1 MADDQEHFAL
11 DWIKGDLLDTLD
23 TARTAL
29 EAFVDGD
36 RDATRIRVCLTSLH
50 QVHGTLIMLE
60 LSGVTLLADHLERLA
75 KGLLEDKV
83 SDVNSASQVL
93 MQGILELPAYLE
105 ELQGGLPDSQRP
117 VIPLVN
123 EVRGLIGEELLAA
136 PTPSFLDTSADD
148 DSVAR
153 FEAIDGVDKARK
165 IRGAYQQVLLAIL
178 KGEDRTKS
186 VNTLVK
192 VAHGLER
199 ICEGTPHAAQWQA
212 FGEFIQ
218 SLRKHQGPME
228 PGAVKLLR
236 RVDAEIRDLASYGSD
251 ALRQPINPELIAQL
265 LEAAAERDH
274 ASELMDGLRDA
285 VDNPIAATDSLAI
298 SGRQA
303 LSSAAVT
310 LREEIEGIRD
320 VLDLYVRAET
330 PDIQSLEGSVE
341 SLQQIG
347 NTLSLLGFQSS
358 RATLFDQVERL
369 TGWLEAGALE
379 QADAM
384 SIASVLLQVDENLA
398 SIISGGTTEVERITT
413 SAQKS
418 VAIESRNGLELVKQS
433 VMDFVSTGWDRTP
446 LEGNSE
452 RINSISSAL
461 DVIPL
466 PRAARLLTDIRVY
479 MDYLLS
485 TQDEPNWE
493 QLDHFADAISGV
505 DYYLERVSQD
515 GRSTASNVLGQVEA
529 SLAKL
534 EFVHPEIVALP
545 QDEAVANVEPED
557 ASDSVDVMDAV
568 VAELGDAPTTATDI
582 DTEIT
587 NFVPDEENI
596 ELGFEAI
603 DLDEYDF
610 GDAIEPD
617 EVQKARAA
625 QDAIAES
632 ADFDAFGDY
641 NEAEESM
648 PVEPAEP
655 QVEIPVELAA
665 AATAMAAL
673 TAAAADNPAFQD
685 SFDTDPDIAQIF
697 VEEVAEVQ
705 DTLDEWLPQWRQNLT
720 HDEALSELRRGFHT
734 IKGSGR
740 MVGANVIGEMAWGV
754 ENLLNRIMDNTVV
767 ADESGVELCERA
779 RALVPSLISA
789 YEDQRAPDLG
799 PVALL
804 MEQADVLASGG
815 SLAEAGLVDVES
827 VAEVAEVVEI
837 AEVAEAT
844 EIVEL
849 EAIADFAPDVDP
861 VQQEHWRLFAEES
874 RDHVAHLRAATSG
887 GSMVLDTSVMSALHM
902 LAGSAGTVGATKAET
917 LSRALND
924 LAVSYRSH
932 KLSAELTMRTDEFMG
947 EATEKLADVLEH
959 LSLNMPDPV
968 TTEEAE
974 ALAATSRELI
984 AEIEAERP
992 QSEAHAPLHTL
1003 EGLDALVNAK
1013 AYLTGW
1019 HAGSVDQEAAV
1030 QLPQSLTELA
1040 EQAFAQDQIELAEL
1054 AQTIALAHDRLYGG
1068 ELDAANCAILEQ
1080 AHEQLLVVLDCLA
1093 VHQPIPALD
1102 EMQLAVASVG
1112 LAPEPVAAPVAPEPL
1127 SAEVVQ
1133 LASANQ
1139 AGENAAE
1146 VDFEIDPEIVEV
1158 FFEEA
1163 DELMEEL
1170 DASVYA
1176 WQTERDNR
1184 LYLENLL
1191 RSLHTLKGGARL
1203 SGLVELGDT
1212 THQFESFLTAAQA
1225 KDAVHDDAFFDELQ
1239 VRQDHLVA
1247 TLEAVRVGTEVTPL
1261 AAAGP
1266 KDSAADEAATA
1277 SANDVIAKVVAM
1289 SPSAQEPQAIP
1300 DLPASMAAMVNTQ
1313 DSSDTSTDSR
1323 TGQEVVRVGATLLE
1337 ELVSLAGESSIVRA
1351 RIEQGMGDFTGALDE
1366 METTIGRVRE
1376 QLRRLEIET
1385 EGQVVFRQEK
1395 LDDSGSNAG
1404 FDPLEMDR
1412 YSQLQQLS
1420 RALTESASDMLD
1432 LKETLLF
1439 RAREA
1444 ETLLM
1449 QQARINTELQEG
1461 LMRTRMVPFSRL
1473 LPRLRRIVRQIAG
1486 EVGKAVEF
1494 NAYNVEGEL
1503 DRNLLER
1510 MVPPLEHM
1518 LRNAVD
1524 HGIETAESRRGYGKT
1539 DIGRIDLRLSREGG
1553 DVMIEIADDG
1563 AGIDVETVREKA
1575 IERGLMAADADLRDD
1590 EVLQFILAPG
1600 FSTAKS
1606 ITQISGRGVG
1616 MDVVHSEV
1624 KQLGGSINIMSKPG
1638 RGTRFVVRVPFTVSV
1653 NRALMVSVGED
1664 LYAIPLNTIEGI
1676 VLLGSEELER
1686 LYADDTT
1693 PFEYAG
1699 ASYSVRYLGNFL
1711 GREYR
1716 GAGQQGSAPVVLVRS
1731 GDQSIA
1737 VHVDSVQG
1745 SREIVVKSLGPQF
1758 AGLGG
1763 ISGATILG
1771 DGSVVVILDLL
1782 ALIRARSEQD
1792 LFVAKRTSVIHS
1804 RAKCVMVVDDSVTVR
1819 KVTTRLLE
1827 RQGMDVMVA
1836 KDGVEAV
1843 AMLQERRPDIMLLDI
1858 EMPRMDGFEVARQV
1872 RHDEDT
1878 NELPIV
1884 MISSRTGG
1892 KHQERATALGVNRFL
1907 GKPFQEA
1914 ELISTIED
1922 LVK

>member
-60 LSGVTLLADHLERLA
+60 LAGVTLLADHLERLA
-75 KGLLEDKV
+75 QGLLDNKV

-105 ELQGGLPDSQRP
+105 ELQGGLPDSERP

-178 KGEDRTKS
+178 KGEDRAKS

-265 LEAAAERDH
+265 LEAAEERDH

-285 VDNPIAATDSLAI
+285 VDNPVAATDSLAI

-303 LSSAAVT
+303 LSSAALT
-310 LREEIEGIRD
+310 LREEIAGIRD

-330 PDIQSLEGSVE
+330 PDLQSLEGSVE

-369 TGWLEAGALE
+369 SGWLEAGALE

-433 VMDFVSTGWDRTP
+433 VMDFVSTGWDRTS

-452 RINSISSAL
+452 RIDSISSAL

-466 PRAARLLTDIRVY
+466 PRAARLLTEIRVY

-515 GRSTASNVLGQVEA
+515 GRSTASNVLSQVEA

-534 EFVHPEIVALP
+534 EFVKPEVVAAP
-545 QDEAVANVEPED
+545 EEEAAVSTEPD
-557 ASDSVDVMDAV
+557 APDAIDAMDSA
-568 VAELGDAPTTATDI
+568 VAELSDTRTSASDI
-582 DTEIT
+582 EAEIT
-587 NFVPDEENI
+587 NLVPDDENI

-610 GDAIEPD
+610 GDALEPD
-617 EVQKARAA
+617 DVQKARAA

-632 ADFDAFGDY
+632 ADFDAFG
-641 NEAEESM
+641 NLSETEETVAVE
-648 PVEPAEP
+648 PVEPP
-655 QVEIPVELAA
+655 VEVPVELAA

-673 TAAAADNPAFQD
+673 TAAAADNPALQD
-685 SFDTDPDIAQIF
+685 NFDADPDIAQIF

-705 DTLDEWLPQWRQNLT
+705 DTLDEWLPQWRQNLS
-720 HDEALSELRRGFHT
+720 HDEALGELRRGFHT

-740 MVGANVIGEMAWGV
+740 MVGANVIGEMAWSV
-754 ENLLNRIMDNTVV
+754 ENLLNRLMDNTVV
-767 ADESGVELCERA
+767 ADENAVELCERA

-789 YEDQRAPDLG
+789 YEDQRAPDLA

-815 SLAEAGLVDVES
+815 SLAEAGLVDVE
-827 VAEVAEVVEI
+827 AVAEVVEV
-837 AEVAEAT
+837 ADVAEAA
-844 EIVEL
+844 EVVEL
-849 EAIADFAPDVDP
+849 EPVDDATDTVDP

-887 GSMVLDTSVMSALHM
+887 GSMVLDTAVMSALHM

-932 KLSAELTMRTDEFMG
+932 NLSAELTTRTDEFMG

-959 LSLNMPDPV
+959 LSLSMPDPV

-984 AEIEAERP
+984 AEIEAQQPE
-992 QSEAHAPLHTL
+992 SEEVTPLHAL

-1013 AYLTGW
+1013 AYLAGW
-1019 HAGSVDQEAAV
+1019 HAGSVDQQAAV

-1040 EQAFAQDQIELAEL
+1040 EQALAQDQVELAEL
-1054 AQTIALAHDRLYGG
+1054 AQAIALAHDRLHGG
-1068 ELDAANCAILEQ
+1068 ELDAANCATLEQ

-1093 VHQPIPALD
+1093 VHQPVPELD
-1102 EMQLAVASVG
+1102 ELQLAVAAVG
-1112 LAPEPVAAPVAPEPL
+1112 VAPEPVVTPEVV

-1139 AGENAAE
+1139 IGETAAE
-1146 VDFEIDPEIVEV
+1146 VDFEVDPEIVEV

-1170 DASVYA
+1170 DASVHA
-1176 WQTERDNR
+1176 WQSERDNR

-1203 SGLVELGDT
+1203 SGLVDLGDT
-1212 THQFESFLTAAQA
+1212 THQFESFLTTAQA
-1225 KDAVHDDAFFDELQ
+1225 KDAVHDDAFFEELQ

-1247 TLEAVRVGTEVTPL
+1247 TVEAVRAGTEVTPL
-1261 AAAGP
+1261 TAGATEP
-1266 KDSAADEAATA
+1266 AADTAVAEAATE

-1289 SPSAQEPQAIP
+1289 SPSAQEPEGIP
-1300 DLPASMAAMVNTQ
+1300 DLPASMAAMVSTQ
-1313 DSSDTSTDSR
+1313 GPSDSTTDTR

-1385 EGQVVFRQEK
+1385 EGQVTFRQEK
-1395 LDDSGSNAG
+1395 IIDSGNNAD

-1524 HGIETAESRRGYGKT
+1524 HGIETAESRRGYGKP

-1638 RGTRFVVRVPFTVSV
+1638 RGTRFVLRVPFTVSV

-1676 VLLGSEELER
+1676 VLLGSEELEK

-1892 KHQERATALGVNRFL
+1892 KHQERATKLGVNRFL

>member
-36 RDATRIRVCLTSLH
+36 RDAARIRVCLTSLH

-60 LSGVTLLADHLERLA
+60 LAGVTLLADHLERLA
-75 KGLLEDKV
+75 KGLQEGKV
-83 SDVNSASQVL
+83 TDVNSATQVL

-123 EVRGLIGEELLAA
+123 EVRGLLGEDLLAA

-218 SLRKHQGPME
+218 SLRKHEGAME

-236 RVDAEIRDLASYGSD
+236 RVDAEIRDLAAYGSD

-265 LEAAAERDH
+265 LEAAEERDH

-285 VDNPIAATDSLAI
+285 VDNPVAATDSLAI

-303 LSSAAVT
+303 LSSAALT
-310 LREEIEGIRD
+310 LREEIAGIRD
-320 VLDLYVRAET
+320 VLDLYVRAAT

-341 SLQQIG
+341 SLQKIG

-452 RINSISSAL
+452 RIDSISSAL

-466 PRAARLLTDIRVY
+466 PRAARLLTEIRVY
-479 MDYLLS
+479 MDYLVS
-485 TQDEPNWE
+485 TQDEPNWA

-515 GRSTASNVLGQVEA
+515 GRSTASNVLSQVEA
-529 SLAKL
+529 SLAQL
-534 EFVHPEIVALP
+534 EFVKPEIVAAS
-545 QDEAVANVEPED
+545 QDEAMVSVEPEE
-557 ASDSVDVMDAV
+557 ASDAVDAMDAV
-568 VAELGDAPTTATDI
+568 VAELEDTETTATATDA
-582 DTEIT
+582 EIT
-587 NFVPDEENI
+587 NLVPDDENI

-610 GDAIEPD
+610 GDALEPD

-632 ADFDAFGDY
+632 ADFDAFGDF
-641 NEAEESM
+641 NETEEATS
-648 PVEPAEP
+648 VEPAEP

-673 TAAAADNPAFQD
+673 TAAAADNPALRD

-705 DTLDEWLPQWRQNLT
+705 DTLGEWLPQWRQNLT
-720 HDEALSELRRGFHT
+720 HDEALGELRRGFHT

-754 ENLLNRIMDNTVV
+754 ENLINRIMDNTVV
-767 ADESGVELCERA
+767 ADESSVELCERA
-779 RALVPSLISA
+779 SALVPSLISA
-789 YEDQRAPDLG
+789 YEDQRAPDLA

-827 VAEVAEVVEI
+827 VAVETI

-844 EIVEL
+844 EVMEL
-849 EAIADFAPDVDP
+849 EEVDDFAPEVDP

-887 GSMVLDTSVMSALHM
+887 GSMVLDTAVMSALHM

-932 KLSAELTMRTDEFMG
+932 SLSADLTTRTDEFMG

-959 LSLNMPDPV
+959 LSLSMPDPV

-974 ALAATSRELI
+974 ALAATSRGLI
-984 AEIEAERP
+984 AEIEAEQP
-992 QSEAHAPLHTL
+992 QSEDVTPLHAL

-1013 AYLTGW
+1013 AYLAGW
-1019 HAGSVDQEAAV
+1019 HAGSIDQQASV

-1040 EQAFAQDQIELAEL
+1040 EQALAQDQVELAEL
-1054 AQTIALAHDRLYGG
+1054 AQAIALAHDRLHGG
-1068 ELDAANCAILEQ
+1068 ELDAANCATLEQ

-1093 VHQPIPALD
+1093 VHQPVPALD
-1102 EMQLAVASVG
+1102 ELQLAVAAVG
-1112 LAPEPVAAPVAPEPL
+1112 VAPEPIVTPIEPESEL
-1127 SAEVVQ
+1127 ETVSAEVIQ

-1139 AGENAAE
+1139 IGESAAE
-1146 VDFEIDPEIVEV
+1146 VDFEVDPEIVEV

-1170 DASVYA
+1170 DASVHS
-1176 WQTERDNR
+1176 WQAERDNR

-1225 KDAVHDDAFFDELQ
+1225 KDAVHDDAFFDDLH

-1247 TLEAVRVGTEVTPL
+1247 TLEAVRAGTEVTPL
-1261 AAAGP
+1261 AAGLEDAVV
-1266 KDSAADEAATA
+1266 DEAMTE
-1277 SANDVIAKVVAM
+1277 SGNDVIAKVVAM
-1289 SPSAQEPQAIP
+1289 SPSAQEPEGIP

-1313 DSSDTSTDSR
+1313 GSSDTSNDTR

-1385 EGQVVFRQEK
+1385 EGQVTFRQEK
-1395 LDDSGSNAG
+1395 IVDSDNNAD

-1420 RALTESASDMLD
+1420 RALTESASDMLE

-1524 HGIETAESRRGYGKT
+1524 HGIETAESRRSYGKP

-1638 RGTRFVVRVPFTVSV
+1638 RGTRFVLRVPFTVSV

-1676 VLLGSEELER
+1676 VLLGSEELEK

-1792 LFVAKRTSVIHS
+1792 LFVAKRTSVVHS

-1892 KHQERATALGVNRFL
+1892 KHQERATKLGVNRFL

>member
-1 MADDQEHFAL
+1 
-11 DWIKGDLLDTLD
+11 
-23 TARTAL
+23 
-29 EAFVDGD
+29 
-36 RDATRIRVCLTSLH
+36 
-50 QVHGTLIMLE
+50 
-60 LSGVTLLADHLERLA
+60 
-75 KGLLEDKV
+75 
-83 SDVNSASQVL
+83 
-93 MQGILELPAYLE
+93 
-105 ELQGGLPDSQRP
+105 
-117 VIPLVN
+117 
-123 EVRGLIGEELLAA
+123 
-136 PTPSFLDTSADD
+136 
-148 DSVAR
+148 
-153 FEAIDGVDKARK
+153 
-165 IRGAYQQVLLAIL
+165 
-178 KGEDRTKS
+178 
-186 VNTLVK
+186 
-192 VAHGLER
+192 
-199 ICEGTPHAAQWQA
+199 
-212 FGEFIQ
+212 
-218 SLRKHQGPME
+218 ME

-236 RVDAEIRDLASYGSD
+236 RVDAEIRDLAAYGSD

-265 LEAAAERDH
+265 LEAAEERDH
-274 ASELMDGLRDA
+274 ASELMNGLREA

-303 LSSAAVT
+303 LSSAALT
-310 LREEIEGIRD
+310 LREEIASIRD
-320 VLDLYVRAET
+320 VFDLYVRADNPEIT
-330 PDIQSLEGSVE
+330 TLEGSVE

-369 TGWLEAGALE
+369 TGWLEAGELD
-379 QADAM
+379 QVDAM
-384 SIASVLLQVDENLA
+384 SIASVLLQVDENLS

-433 VMDFVSTGWDRTP
+433 VMDFVSSGWDRTP
-446 LEGNSE
+446 LAGNCE
-452 RINSISSAL
+452 RIDAISGAL

-466 PRAARLLTDIRVY
+466 PRAARLLTEIRTY

-485 TQDEPNWE
+485 SKDEPNWE

-515 GRSTASNVLGQVEA
+515 GRSTASNVLSQVES

-534 EFVHPEIVALP
+534 EFVSSEVDAVVDALDET
-545 QDEAVANVEPED
+545 QDVTHEPDAVD
-557 ASDSVDVMDAV
+557 TMDAA
-568 VAELGDAPTTATDI
+568 VAELGSATIENAITSSDAQLDNV
-582 DTEIT
+582 D
-587 NFVPDEENI
+587 PDDENI
-596 ELGFEAI
+596 VLGFEAI
-603 DLDEYDF
+603 DLGEYDF
-610 GDAIEPD
+610 GDSIEPD

-625 QDAIAES
+625 QDVIAAS
-632 ADFDAFGDY
+632 ADFDAFGEFD
-641 NEAEESM
+641 
-648 PVEPAEP
+648 EPAEVASTP
-655 QVEIPVELAA
+655 AEPEVQVPVELAA

-673 TAAAADNPAFQD
+673 TASAADNPALHD
-685 SFDTDPDIAQIF
+685 HFDADPDIAQIF

-705 DTLDEWLPQWRQNLT
+705 DTLDEWLPQWNQNLE

-754 ENLLNRIMDNTVV
+754 ENLLNRIVDNTIT
-767 ADESGVELCERA
+767 ANTSCVELCERA
-779 RALVPSLISA
+779 RALVPELISA
-789 YEDQRAPDLG
+789 YEEQRAPELSA
-799 PVALL
+799 VSLL
-804 MEQADVLASGG
+804 LEQADVLASGG
-815 SLAEAGLVDVES
+815 TLADDALLDDEQVED
-827 VAEVAEVVEI
+827 AF
-837 AEVAEAT
+837 VAEAAAVEKT
-844 EIVEL
+844 IESTAEI
-849 EAIADFAPDVDP
+849 DP
-861 VQQEHWRLFAEES
+861 VQEEHWRLFAEES
-874 RDHVAHLRAATSG
+874 RDHVAQLRAATSR
-887 GSMVLDTSVMSALHM
+887 GSMLLDDSVMSALHM
-902 LAGSAGTVGATKAET
+902 LAGSAATVGATKAERV
-917 LSRALND
+917 SRALND
-924 LAVSYRSH
+924 LAISYRSH
-932 KLSAELTMRTDEFMG
+932 NLSPELTKRTDEFMA
-947 EATEKLADVLEH
+947 EATEQLADVLEY
-959 LSLNMPDPV
+959 LSLSLPDPMSADGV
-968 TTEEAE
+968 E
-974 ALAATSRELI
+974 ALAATSRELVQQ
-984 AEIEAERP
+984 IE
-992 QSEAHAPLHTL
+992 SEHPEAQTPLHA
-1003 EGLDALVNAK
+1003 LDSLDVLVDAK
-1013 AYLTGW
+1013 LYLADW
-1019 HAGSVDQEAAV
+1019 HAGSANQAAAV
-1030 QLPQSLTELA
+1030 QLPNSLTELT
-1040 EQAFAQDQIELAEL
+1040 EQALAQGQVELAEL
-1054 AQTIALAHDRLYGG
+1054 AQAIAHAHDRLQGC
-1068 ELDAANCAILEQ
+1068 ELSAGNYETLQ
-1080 AHEQLLVVLDCLA
+1080 RAHEQLLVVLDCLA
-1093 VHQPIPALD
+1093 VNQAVPELAELLSAIALID
-1102 EMQLAVASVG
+1102 V
-1112 LAPEPVAAPVAPEPL
+1112 APEPVAVIDVPVETL
-1127 SAEVVQ
+1127 SETPSDTPMPAKVVE
-1133 LASANQ
+1133 LASAN
-1139 AGENAAE
+1139 ASGRVAEE
-1146 VDFEIDPEIVEV
+1146 VDFEIDPEIIEV

-1163 DELMEEL
+1163 DELLEEL
-1170 DASVYA
+1170 DISVHA
-1176 WQTERDNR
+1176 WQAERDNR

-1203 SGLVELGDT
+1203 SGLLDLGDT

-1225 KDAVHDDAFFDELQ
+1225 KDAVHDDAFFEELQ
-1239 VRQDHLVA
+1239 VRQDNLVA
-1247 TLEAVRVGTEVTPL
+1247 TVEAVRGGTYVAPL
-1261 AAAGP
+1261 AVESVDDQPA
-1266 KDSAADEAATA
+1266 A
-1277 SANDVIAKVVAM
+1277 SANDVIAKVVAL
-1289 SPSAQEPQAIP
+1289 SPSAQEPEELPPMQAQ
-1300 DLPASMAAMVNTQ
+1300 MAALVDTQ
-1313 DSSDTSTDSR
+1313 GAADVAPETR
-1323 TGQEVVRVGATLLE
+1323 TGQEVVRVGASLLE

-1395 LDDSGSNAG
+1395 IDDLGNYEE

-1420 RALTESASDMLD
+1420 RALTESASDMLE

-1486 EVGKAVEF
+1486 EVGKGVEF

-1524 HGIETAESRRGYGKT
+1524 HGIETAEARRGYGKP

-1575 IERGLMAADADLRDD
+1575 IERGLMSADADLRDD
-1590 EVLQFILAPG
+1590 EVMQFILAPG

-1638 RGTRFVVRVPFTVSV
+1638 RGTRFVLRVPFTVSV

-1676 VLLGSEELER
+1676 VLLGSQELEK
-1686 LYADDTT
+1686 LYADEST

-1699 ASYSVRYLGNFL
+1699 ASYAVRYLGNFL

-1716 GAGQQGSAPVVLVRS
+1716 GVGQQGSAPVVLVRS

-1782 ALIRARSEQD
+1782 ALIRARSEKD
-1792 LFVAKRTSVIHS
+1792 MFAAKRTSVTRT

-1843 AMLQERRPDIMLLDI
+1843 ALLQERRPDIMLLDI

-1872 RHDEDT
+1872 RRDEDT
-1878 NELPIV
+1878 HELPIV

-1892 KHQERATALGVNRFL
+1892 KHQERATKLGVNRFL

-1914 ELISTIED
+1914 ELISTIEE

>member
-11 DWIKGDLLDTLD
+11 EWIKGDLLDTLD

-29 EAFVDGD
+29 EAFVDGNQ
-36 RDATRIRVCLTSLH
+36 DATQIRVCLTSMH

-60 LSGVTLLADHLERLA
+60 LAGVTLLANHLELLA

-83 SDVNSASQVL
+83 KDVDSATQVL

-105 ELQGGLPDSQRP
+105 ELQGGLPDSERP

-123 EVRGLIGEELLAA
+123 EVRGLLGHALLAA
-136 PTPSFLDTSADD
+136 PTPSFLDASADD

-178 KGEDRTKS
+178 KGEDRDKS

-199 ICEGTPHAAQWQA
+199 ICDGTPHAAQWQA

-218 SLRKHQGPME
+218 SLRKHEGPME

-236 RVDAEIRDLASYGSD
+236 RVDAEIRDLAAYGSD

-265 LEAAAERDH
+265 LEAAEERDH

-303 LSSAAVT
+303 LSSAALT
-310 LREEIEGIRD
+310 LREEIESIRD
-320 VLDLYVRAET
+320 VLDLYVRAENPEIKT
-330 PDIQSLEGSVE
+330 LEGSVE

-369 TGWLEAGALE
+369 TGWLEAGELE

-433 VMDFVSTGWDRTP
+433 VMDFVSSGWDRTP
-446 LEGNSE
+446 LAGNCE
-452 RINSISSAL
+452 RLDAISGAL

-466 PRAARLLTDIRVY
+466 PRAARLLTEIRTY

-485 TQDEPNWE
+485 SNDEPNWE

-515 GRSTASNVLGQVEA
+515 GRSTASNVLSQVES

-534 EFVHPEIVALP
+534 EFVSPE
-545 QDEAVANVEPED
+545 
-557 ASDSVDVMDAV
+557 VDVVVAALDVAGDDTPDATQESAAVDAMDAA
-568 VAELGDAPTTATDI
+568 VAELGNAPVRGATPASAITGSDADLYNV
-582 DTEIT
+582 DL
-587 NFVPDEENI
+587 DDENI
-596 ELGFEAI
+596 VLGFEAI
-603 DLDEYDF
+603 DLGEYDF
-610 GDAIEPD
+610 GEAIEPD
-617 EVQKARAA
+617 DVQKARAA
-625 QDAIAES
+625 QDVIAES
-632 ADFDAFGDY
+632 ADFDAFGEFD
-641 NEAEESM
+641 
-648 PVEPAEP
+648 EPAEFAATP
-655 QVEIPVELAA
+655 KKSDVAVPAELAA

-673 TAAAADNPAFQD
+673 TASAADNPALHD
-685 SFDTDPDIAQIF
+685 TFDADPDIAQIF

-705 DTLDEWLPQWRQNLT
+705 DTLDEWLPQWNQNLE

-754 ENLLNRIMDNTVV
+754 ENLLNRIVDNTIT
-767 ADESGVELCERA
+767 ANTSCVELCERA
-779 RALVPSLISA
+779 RALVPELISA
-789 YEDQRAPDLG
+789 YEEQRAPELSA
-799 PVALL
+799 VTLL
-804 MEQADVLASGG
+804 LEQADVLASGG
-815 SLAEAGLVDVES
+815 TLADEEFVDEADEPLVDRT
-827 VAEVAEVVEI
+827 
-837 AEVAEAT
+837 T
-844 EIVEL
+844 EL
-849 EAIADFAPDVDP
+849 DP

-874 RDHVAHLRAATSG
+874 RDHIAHLRAATLG
-887 GSMVLDTSVMSALHM
+887 GSMQLDDSVMSALHM
-902 LAGSAGTVGATKAET
+902 LAGGAGTVGAVKAET
-917 LSRALND
+917 LSCALND
-924 LAVSYRSH
+924 LAISYRSH
-932 KLSAELTMRTDEFMG
+932 NLSPELTKRTDEFMG
-947 EATEKLADVLEH
+947 EATEQLADVLEH
-959 LSLNMPDPV
+959 LSLSLPDPMS
-968 TTEEAE
+968 TDDAE
-974 ALAATSRELI
+974 ALATTSRELVQQI
-984 AEIEAERP
+984 ESEHPEAE
-992 QSEAHAPLHTL
+992 APLHA
-1003 EGLDALVNAK
+1003 LDSLDLLVDAK
-1013 AYLTGW
+1013 SYLVDW
-1019 HAGSVDQEAAV
+1019 YAGSADQQTAV
-1030 QLPQSLTELA
+1030 QLSSSLTELA
-1040 EQAFAQDQIELAEL
+1040 EQALSQDQVELAEL
-1054 AQTIALAHDRLYGG
+1054 AQSISRAHGRLQGR
-1068 ELDAANCAILEQ
+1068 ELSTDNYETLQ
-1080 AHEQLLVVLDCLA
+1080 HAHEQLLVVLDCLA
-1093 VHQPIPALD
+1093 VQQPVPELADL
-1102 EMQLAVASVG
+1102 LSAVAAVDVAVNV
-1112 LAPEPVAAPVAPEPL
+1112 APGPVTTIETLVETVSDAPVPAK
-1127 SAEVVQ
+1127 VVE
-1133 LASANQ
+1133 LASANT
-1139 AGENAAE
+1139 AGRVAEE
-1146 VDFEIDPEIVEV
+1146 VDSEIDPEILEV

-1163 DELMEEL
+1163 DELLEEL
-1170 DASVYA
+1170 DISVHA
-1176 WQTERDNR
+1176 WQAERDNR

-1203 SGLVELGDT
+1203 SGLLDLGDI

-1225 KDAVHDDAFFDELQ
+1225 KDAVHDDAFFEELQ

-1247 TLEAVRVGTEVTPL
+1247 TVDAVRGGTYVAPL
-1261 AAAGP
+1261 PAESVDDQPAASG
-1266 KDSAADEAATA
+1266 
-1277 SANDVIAKVVAM
+1277 NDVIAKVVAM
-1289 SPSAQEPQAIP
+1289 SPSAQEPEE
-1300 DLPASMAAMVNTQ
+1300 LPAMPAQMAALVNTQ
-1313 DSSDTSTDSR
+1313 GATDVAPEAR
-1323 TGQEVVRVGATLLE
+1323 TGQEVVRVGASLLE

-1395 LDDSGSNAG
+1395 INDSGNYEE

-1420 RALTESASDMLD
+1420 RSLTESASDMLE

-1524 HGIETAESRRGYGKT
+1524 HGIETAEARRGYGKP

-1575 IERGLMAADADLRDD
+1575 IERGLMSADADLRDD

-1638 RGTRFVVRVPFTVSV
+1638 RGTRFVLRVPFTVSV

-1676 VLLGSEELER
+1676 VLLGSEELEK
-1686 LYADDTT
+1686 LYADEST

-1716 GAGQQGSAPVVLVRS
+1716 GVGQQGSAPVVLVRS

-1782 ALIRARSEQD
+1782 ALIRARSEKD
-1792 LFVAKRTSVIHS
+1792 LFAAKRTAVTRT

-1843 AMLQERRPDIMLLDI
+1843 ALLQERRPDIMLLDI

-1872 RHDEDT
+1872 RRDEST

-1892 KHQERATALGVNRFL
+1892 KHQERATKLGVNRFL

-1914 ELISTIED
+1914 ELISTIEE